1 MGNLNFGKMI
11 LIIGK
16 KPDRSGIGGVTVH
29 VNRLLMLMDKFSLN
43 CEFHDLHF
51 KKDILKVPLRILNS
65 DVIHLHSS
73 NVFLRLGISLFC
85 LFFKK
90 KLIITIHGNL
100 GRYNF
105 FKNKLDSIS
114 VKYSYMPILINK
126 NSYSIAKKINKNA
139 KLMSA
144 YIPPIKTKLISTSIT
159 NEIKAQKNRSKL
171 IVVTNAFNISF
182 DKNKKETY
190 GISSLLSYF
199 KDKKDYFIVIAD
211 PSGNYEK
218 FIFEKFN
225 HLYNLAYFITEK
237 IDFYELLKLSDIYI
251 RNTTTDGDSLSVREA
266 LELNVVCYATDVVDR
281 PDKTIVYDSLDNI
294 KLSKSNF
301 IKSQPKKL
309 YDFFIDYK
317 KIYLCE

>member
-1 MGNLNFGKMI
+1 MI

-16 KPDRSGIGGVTVH
+16 KPETSGIGGVTVH

-43 CEFHDLHF
+43 YEFHDLYF
-51 KKDILKVPLRILNS
+51 NKDILKVPLRILNS

-85 LFFKK
+85 WFFKK

-114 VKYSYMPILINK
+114 VKYSYTPILINK

-144 YIPPIKTKLISTSIT
+144 YIPPIKTKLISESIT
-159 NEIKAQKNRSKL
+159 NKIKSQENSSKL
-171 IVVTNAFNISF
+171 IVVTNASNIAF
-182 DKNKKETY
+182 DKNKEEIY
-190 GISSLLSYF
+190 GISSLLNYF
-199 KDKKDYFIVIAD
+199 KDKKDCFLVIAD
-211 PSGNYEK
+211 PSGNYKE
-218 FIFEKFN
+218 FIIEKFN
-225 HLYNLAYFITEK
+225 HLYSVGYFITEK
-237 IDFYELLKLSDIYI
+237 VDFYELLKLSDIYI

-266 LELNVVCYATDVVDR
+266 LELNVVCFATDVVDR
-281 PDKTIVYDSLDNI
+281 PDEAIVYDYLDNL

-301 IKSQPKKL
+301 IKLQPKNI

-317 KIYLCE
+317 NIYLEE